1 MRPLVEHLAKVVCQ
15 VKRRSTIDRVFI
27 FPIGRGDDL
36 LVLDSL
42 FEPGQSNRF
51 EPLERQR
58 SVVGCL
64 LGIPRCLRTQMG
76 HWNEHIKG
84 AFARRRKT
92 RVAHASILN
101 VKGRLGG
108 QALLLLDLT

>member
-1 MRPLVEHLAKVVCQ
+1 MEHLTKVVCQ
-15 VKRRSTIDRVFI
+15 VKRRSTIDRVVI
-27 FPIGRGDDL
+27 FPVRRGDDL

-51 EPLERQR
+51 EPLERQC
-58 SVVGCL
+58 SVGRCL
-64 LGIPRCLRTQMG
+64 LGIPRCLRTQMR
-76 HWNEHIKG
+76 HRNEHING
-84 AFARRRKT
+84 AFAGRRKT
-92 RVAHASILN
+92 RVAHAGILN